1 VKKGY
6 SFPKIGMKNHCKSGD
21 VTKFE
26 ECFEENIVVDPDP
39 VDP

>member
-1 VKKGY
+1 
-6 SFPKIGMKNHCKSGD
+6 MKNHCKSGD